1 MSNERLNYYDFY
13 GSGLKHNREKMG
25 KTQQELADEVGM
37 ARAQLSRYEN
47 GTIPGIDT
55 AIKLYNATHKNALA
69 YDASDLYGEELRKRR
84 EKAGITQQQL
94 SNITGIDQS
103 LISRYEGG
111 TPPNIK
117 NAANIQ
123 YICEYIREQKDYNC
137 AVDVDS
143 LKLR

>member
-1 MSNERLNYYDFY
+1 MSNERLNHSDFY
-13 GSGLKHNREKMG
+13 GFGLRYNREKIG
-25 KTQQELADEVGM
+25 KTQQEVADEVGI

-47 GTIPGIDT
+47 GTVPGIDT
-55 AIKLYNATHKNALA
+55 AIRLYNATHENALTCEA
-69 YDASDLYGEELRKRR
+69 GDLYGEELRKRR

-117 NAANIQ
+117 NAAKMQ
-123 YICEYIREQKDYNC
+123 FICEYICEQKEYNC
-137 AVDVDS
+137 MPDVDN
-143 LKLR
+143 LKSW